1 MNEKLSKT
9 ELNSKW
15 ILSKRGEK
23 NEVEFRRP
31 YAWLVEKEHQA
42 SGRIED
48 TAIIFLSN
56 KECSFKCLMCDLWKN
71 TSDVSV
77 PPGAIPD
84 QIEWAL
90 SQMPPAKHIKLYNSG
105 SFFDEKAIPRS
116 DYRRIAELLKPFETV
131 IVESHPNLIGEKC
144 LEFRDLITGQLEV
157 AIGLETAHPEIL
169 EALNKQMTLDDFAR
183 GVDFLKSHEISSR
196 AFILLR
202 PPFMTEKEGI
212 YWAKASIDFA
222 FDCGVGSCTVI
233 PVRGGNGAMEE
244 LMRRGDFEMPKLAS
258 LEEVLHYGIS
268 LGRGRVFADLWDLEL
283 FSDCQSSFP
292 KRQARL
298 EKMNFQQ
305 VIIP

>member
-31 YAWLVEKEHQA
+31 YAWLMEKEHQA
-42 SGRIED
+42 NGRIED

-144 LEFRDLITGQLEV
+144 LEFRDLIRGQLEV
-157 AIGLETAHPEIL
+157 AIGLETSHPEIL

-298 EKMNFQQ
+298 ENMNMQQ